1 MIVTLGVDIGN
12 GAIKVYGPQGGQE
25 TLSQV
30 AWNGGQRVIST
41 LGLKKQ
47 KPPLSIQNE
56 RGSFYV
62 GAGAHDY
69 GRPVENLDVE
79 RFSGTPEMLALFHG
93 AMTRAIRQM
102 QMDSIEEP
110 LTLLVGLPQEIL
122 TGDTADGTRE
132 NLRRWLRGKHR
143 WQADGKECEIEVGEV
158 KVASQVSGGLF
169 DYLLDE
175 RGKFIPEHKKA
186 FAAEVGVI
194 SIGFG
199 TVELLVVR
207 DRTPVQ
213 RFTTGAASGVRRLL
227 EILNGQR
234 LYSLGEMDLLLRAGQ
249 LDISTALP
257 LWEREVLGV
266 IERQWGNTW
275 RRFAAVLI
283 VGGGAL
289 LLKDLPLRF
298 EGKGYVPDNPVLA
311 VARGL
316 YKMGLLR
323 RD

>member
-1 MIVTLGVDIGN
+1 MIALGVDAGN
-12 GAIKVYGPQGGQE
+12 GAFKIFGAHGGQE

-30 AWNGGQRVIST
+30 AWNGNQRVIST

-47 KPPLSIQNE
+47 KPPLNIQNE

-79 RFSGTPEMLALFHG
+79 RFNGTPEMLALFHG
-93 AMTRAIRQM
+93 AMTRTIQQM
-102 QMDSIEEP
+102 GGVEEAV
-110 LTLLVGLPQEIL
+110 TLLVGLPQETL
-122 TGDTADGTRE
+122 TGDTAESTRE
-132 NLRRWLRGKHR
+132 NVRRWLRGKHS
-143 WQADGKECEIEVGEV
+143 WQADGKDYEIEVAEV
-158 KVASQVSGGLF
+158 KIASQVSGGLF

-175 RGKFIPEHKKA
+175 QGRFIPERKKA
-186 FAAEVGVI
+186 FTAEVGII

-213 RFTTGAASGVRRLL
+213 RFTTGTASGVRRLL

-249 LDISTALP
+249 LDVSTALP
-257 LWEREVLGV
+257 IWEREVLGV
-266 IERQWGNTW
+266 IERQWGNAW

-298 EGKGYVPDNPVLA
+298 GGKGFVPEKPVLA

-316 YKMGLLR
+316 YKISLSR
-323 RD
+323 Q